1 MEKIKITKPELAI
14 NDFKKKV
21 ERNFGEQ
28 IESIILFGSVA
39 RNEYSINSDIDV
51 LVITQD
57 DKPELAK
64 EIIGIGFEE
73 LLNNGWYVSA
83 KVIDKKR
90 FAHLLSLETP
100 FIKNILKE
108 GVLIYGKD
116 FRTKV

>member
-1 MEKIKITKPELAI
+1 MIL
-14 NDFKKKV
+14 KKKV
-21 ERNFGEQ
+21 ERNFREQ

-90 FAHLLSLETP
+90 FTYLLSLETP

-116 FRTKV
+116 FRKSK

>member
-1 MEKIKITKPELAI
+1 MEKIKITKPELAV

-21 ERNFGEQ
+21 ERNFREQ

-90 FAHLLSLETP
+90 FTHLLSLETP

-116 FRTKV
+116 FRKSK